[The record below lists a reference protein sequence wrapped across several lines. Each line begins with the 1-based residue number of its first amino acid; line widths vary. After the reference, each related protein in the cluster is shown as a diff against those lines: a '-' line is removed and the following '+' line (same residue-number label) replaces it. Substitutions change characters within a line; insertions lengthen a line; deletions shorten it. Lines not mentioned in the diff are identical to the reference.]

1 MGIEGIEN
9 MMDESASAPS
19 GVTPSPTAEEQ
30 VQGDPCPTVPTTS
43 PDVVITEDPGPAPEG
58 DAPVDDDTANDAQ
71 PIDPPST
78 DVVETVDPLAD
89 DA

>member
-9 MMDESASAPS
+9 LQEEGAAPGTAGS
-19 GVTPSPTAEEQ
+19 DPSTWDKCAE
-30 VQGDPCPTVPTTS
+30 VPTTS

-58 DAPVDDDTANDAQ
+58 DPPADDDTHTDTDPA
-71 PIDPPST
+71 DPPSDET
-78 DVVETVDPLAD
+78 PVDVL